1 MTSLKS
7 LFDVLHEDVELS
19 SAEEIK
25 SACKLIIV
33 AQEMDSAE
41 VETLIACYERAPL
54 YDGDI
59 PSKRG
64 RDDLLSKDFLAKIVV
79 NGEDGYNACTYE
91 GASAYRLIKTG
102 L

>member
-7 LFDVLHEDVELS
+7 LFNALYEDVDLC

-25 SACKLIIV
+25 SACKLIIA

-41 VETLIACYERAPL
+41 VETLIACYERGPL

-64 RDDLLSKDFLAKIVV
+64 RDGLLSKDFLAKVV
-79 NGEDGYNACTYE
+79 VKG
-91 GASAYRLIKTG
+91 
-102 L
+102 